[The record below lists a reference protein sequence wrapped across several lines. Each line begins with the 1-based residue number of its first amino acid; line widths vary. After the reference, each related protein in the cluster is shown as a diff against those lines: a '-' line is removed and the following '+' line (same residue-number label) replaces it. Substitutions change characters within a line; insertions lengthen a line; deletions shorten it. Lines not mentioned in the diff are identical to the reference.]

1 MAKKAKAPEVQTE
14 ETTPVKVGQGVVVG
28 TDLLNI
34 RKGPSVNDR
43 VLYVIYKDTTV
54 EIISEPNTVKLSK
67 LVTPNWDRKEHA
79 VLISVRTSSSKQ
91 VSSSEIPIFFL
102 IVLRMLSV
110 IWILLKCA

>member
-43 VLYVIYKDTTV
+43 VLYVIQKDTTV
-54 EIISEPNTVKLSK
+54 EIISEPNPEWYEVI
-67 LVTPNWDRKEHA
+67 TPSGHGYCMQIFIK
-79 VLISVRTSSSKQ
+79 RT
-91 VSSSEIPIFFL
+91 
-102 IVLRMLSV
+102 
-110 IWILLKCA
+110 

>member
-14 ETTPVKVGQGVVVG
+14 ETTPVKVSQGVVVG

-54 EIISEPNTVKLSK
+54 EIISEPNPEWYEVI
-67 LVTPNWDRKEHA
+67 TPSGHGYCMQIFIK
-79 VLISVRTSSSKQ
+79 RT
-91 VSSSEIPIFFL
+91 
-102 IVLRMLSV
+102 
-110 IWILLKCA
+110 